1 MTVYNNPIVLQRADP
16 WVLKVDGEYWFTASD
31 PEYDKIA
38 IRHASTIND
47 LQKAPETVVWRK
59 HESGVCSKYIWAPE
73 LHRVNGAWYI
83 YFAGAEHEFEPNGMP
98 THRMFV
104 LENTDADPTTDNW
117 VEKGQVVTPM
127 DSFSLDATT
136 EVIDGVQYL
145 VWAQKDYDI
154 PGNSNLYIAPMANP
168 WTLAADP
175 VMLTKPEYDWEC
187 IDFLVNE
194 GPAFLFHD
202 DKIFITYSASG
213 TGVPYAVGLLT
224 ADRGSDL
231 MDPKSWTKSPVPV
244 FKTCAENGQYGPGHN
259 SFTKS
264 EDDSEDLM
272 IYHARNYTEI
282 KGDPLFDP
290 NRHARVGVV
299 RWNEDGTPDFGVPE
313 PDNLWTSVTTDV
325 LPPDGGPKAGT
336 PAVGLAAEA

>member
-1 MTVYNNPIVLQRADP
+1 
-16 WVLKVDGEYWFTASD
+16 
-31 PEYDKIA
+31 
-38 IRHASTIND
+38 
-47 LQKAPETVVWRK
+47 
-59 HESGVCSKYIWAPE
+59 
-73 LHRVNGAWYI
+73 
-83 YFAGAEHEFEPNGMP
+83 
-98 THRMFV
+98 MFV

-117 VEKGQVVTPM
+117 VEKGQIVTPM

-213 TGVPYAVGLLT
+213 HRSAVCGGP
-224 ADRGSDL
+224 ADRRPWQRPHGSEELDQEPGAGVQDL
-231 MDPKSWTKSPVPV
+231 LRERPVRPRPQLV
-244 FKTCAENGQYGPGHN
+244 HQ
-259 SFTKS
+259 
-264 EDDSEDLM
+264 
-272 IYHARNYTEI
+272 
-282 KGDPLFDP
+282 
-290 NRHARVGVV
+290 V
-299 RWNEDGTPDFGVPE
+299 RG
-313 PDNLWTSVTTDV
+313 
-325 LPPDGGPKAGT
+325 
-336 PAVGLAAEA
+336 

>member
-1 MTVYNNPIVLQRADP
+1 
-16 WVLKVDGEYWFTASD
+16 
-31 PEYDKIA
+31 
-38 IRHASTIND
+38 
-47 LQKAPETVVWRK
+47 
-59 HESGVCSKYIWAPE
+59 
-73 LHRVNGAWYI
+73 
-83 YFAGAEHEFEPNGMP
+83 
-98 THRMFV
+98 
-104 LENTDADPTTDNW
+104 
-117 VEKGQVVTPM
+117 M
-127 DSFSLDATT
+127 DSFSLDTTT

-231 MDPKSWTKSPVPV
+231 MDPKSWT
-244 FKTCAENGQYGPGHN
+244 
-259 SFTKS
+259 
-264 EDDSEDLM
+264 
-272 IYHARNYTEI
+272 
-282 KGDPLFDP
+282 
-290 NRHARVGVV
+290 
-299 RWNEDGTPDFGVPE
+299 
-313 PDNLWTSVTTDV
+313 
-325 LPPDGGPKAGT
+325 
-336 PAVGLAAEA
+336 